1 MSSDNSYRSRGI
13 VINDTIKYMIKQFL
27 LKHVNFATN
36 YPQGNGQ
43 VESINK
49 VIGRLPTKLVN
60 EKKIDWDEHL
70 SMVLFPYRIAY
81 KVAT

>member
-1 MSSDNSYRSRGI
+1 MVTNQGVC

-27 LKHVNFATN
+27 LRHVNFAIN

-49 VIGRLPTKLVN
+49 FISRLLTKLVN

-70 SMVLFPYRIAY
+70 SIVLFPYRITY